1 VPLEGEKLAVATALV
16 EEKLKVGNI
25 EPTHSL
31 WNTRIVVIRK
41 KIRKMEALTGL
52 KSYQD
57 SNAANGGTP
66 ACPSLTHAIPL
77 IIVFAFLILKFFFF
91 FFAIPLHS
99 KVREK
104 FAFTL
109 PSQNHW
115 GHRHQFQGTLL
126 PQGMAY
132 SSVMCQEFVAA
143 AIEPTCCKYPE
154 VYVLPYMKDIL
165 MSHPS
170 ESMLSPILE
179 GLAKDLEAWGLCNA
193 PEKVQKNASLS
204 IFKSSYRCIL
214 DPASE
219 GRDQKG

>member
-57 SNAANGGTP
+57 SNAADGGTP

-91 FFAIPLHS
+91 LFCHS
-99 KVREK
+99 
-104 FAFTL
+104 
-109 PSQNHW
+109 
-115 GHRHQFQGTLL
+115 
-126 PQGMAY
+126 
-132 SSVMCQEFVAA
+132 
-143 AIEPTCCKYPE
+143 
-154 VYVLPYMKDIL
+154 
-165 MSHPS
+165 
-170 ESMLSPILE
+170 SP
-179 GLAKDLEAWGLCNA
+179 
-193 PEKVQKNASLS
+193 
-204 IFKSSYRCIL
+204 FKSQRKVCFHFTITKSL
-214 DPASE
+214 GP
-219 GRDQKG
+219 